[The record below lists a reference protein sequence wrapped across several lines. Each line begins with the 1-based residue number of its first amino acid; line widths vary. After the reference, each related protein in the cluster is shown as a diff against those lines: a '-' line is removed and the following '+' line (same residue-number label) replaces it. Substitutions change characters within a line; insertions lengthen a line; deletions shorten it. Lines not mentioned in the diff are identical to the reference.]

1 MNRKGIIFLAIISV
15 VLFYLGDRS
24 ALLYQ
29 SLQGAWLERITDVMD
44 QLAGDIAA
52 NPLLVSMSP
61 PCLATGGLAVLA
73 VWLCVLYNM
82 GNGKNYRKGEEY
94 GSAKWGTEQDRKYLR
109 NRDPEKNIILSQTEY
124 LNLEKAANFEYDR
137 NKNVVVVGGSGS
149 GKTYGVIKPNLMQ
162 LNSSVVASDPK
173 GTLLPDVGHMFLNA
187 GYEVRSFNT
196 VNFSKS
202 LHYNPLSYIHSEKDI
217 LQVVSVLIENTKG
230 TGDKSGEDFWIK
242 AERLWYTAIIGYL
255 YYEALP
261 EDRNLLTMI
270 DMLDLSATRE
280 DDEDYKN
287 PIDILFEDL
296 ETEKGDCF
304 PERQYKKFKLAAG
317 KTTKSVLISCAAR
330 LAPFDIQELRDIME
344 FDELRLD
351 EIGDR
356 KTALFV
362 IMSDTDTTYNFVI
375 AMMFYQMFHLLCTK
389 ADDVYGGELPVPVAC
404 VLDEFYNIG
413 RINGFEHLIS
423 TIRSRKIFCSL
434 YLQSLSQLHQMYKEA
449 ADTIIDCCDTMVF
462 LGGKSEKTTKTIAEQ
477 IGKTTIDVQTYN
489 ENKGSN
495 GSYTLNNQVQGRYL
509 IDPSEIGR
517 IKRTQCI
524 VSITG
529 VPPFLSDKYNPKKH
543 KRYNMIAD
551 SAKVERYDI
560 TKLGVQQA
568 QKFLQ
573 DIKEVQEITI
583 DVSELNA
590 LV

>member
-52 NPLLVSMSP
+52 NPLLFSMSP

-94 GSAKWGTEQDRKYLR
+94 GSAKWGTERDRKYLR
-109 NRDPEKNIILSQTEY
+109 NRDPEKNFILSQTEY

-304 PERQYKKFKLAAG
+304 PVRQYKKFKLAAG
-317 KTTKSVLISCAAR
+317 
-330 LAPFDIQELRDIME
+330 DI
-344 FDELRLD
+344 
-351 EIGDR
+351 
-356 KTALFV
+356 
-362 IMSDTDTTYNFVI
+362 
-375 AMMFYQMFHLLCTK
+375 
-389 ADDVYGGELPVPVAC
+389 
-404 VLDEFYNIG
+404 
-413 RINGFEHLIS
+413 
-423 TIRSRKIFCSL
+423 CS
-434 YLQSLSQLHQMYKEA
+434 K
-449 ADTIIDCCDTMVF
+449 
-462 LGGKSEKTTKTIAEQ
+462 
-477 IGKTTIDVQTYN
+477 
-489 ENKGSN
+489 
-495 GSYTLNNQVQGRYL
+495 
-509 IDPSEIGR
+509 
-517 IKRTQCI
+517 
-524 VSITG
+524 
-529 VPPFLSDKYNPKKH
+529 
-543 KRYNMIAD
+543 
-551 SAKVERYDI
+551 
-560 TKLGVQQA
+560 
-568 QKFLQ
+568 
-573 DIKEVQEITI
+573 
-583 DVSELNA
+583 
-590 LV
+590 